1 MAFTAMVDDHSEFD
15 LATAPGLLVHS
26 NFQRVFSI
34 EVPCLSLESPSLHC
48 KKRENSTSSDTK
60 VRSRSL
66 QQEAGDAVAFSK
78 IDLDGSS
85 LIFFDQSKK

>member
-15 LATAPGLLVHS
+15 LATVPGLLVPS

-48 KKRENSTSSDTK
+48 KKGRFKLQAIPKFAVGVCNRKHAMQRRRLEK
-60 VRSRSL
+60 RS
-66 QQEAGDAVAFSK
+66 
-78 IDLDGSS
+78 
-85 LIFFDQSKK
+85 

>member
-1 MAFTAMVDDHSEFD
+1 MVDGHSEFD

-26 NFQRVFSI
+26 SFQRVFSI
-34 EVPCLSLESPSLHC
+34 EVSCLSVESPKFNFQLPKC
-48 KKRENSTSSDTK
+48 K

-78 IDLDGSS
+78 IDLYGPS
-85 LIFFDQSKK
+85 LIFVDQSKR